1 MLDIEHQGANPEGP
15 HPLCPGASL
24 IYPEL
29 FILRH
34 GQTVW
39 NAEGRMQG
47 WLNSPLT
54 PQGRKD
60 ASRQRDILQAH
71 DLTGFDAFSSP
82 LGRALETAAIAV
94 TPFMDMVR
102 TDDRLR
108 EIGVGDWQGHL
119 RDTLPCRDT
128 ADWVFRQYEDAPNGE
143 GFDSLRLR
151 VTAFLGQLPGPAV
164 LVTHG
169 ITSRMIRS
177 LVVGESA
184 FQGSTP
190 NGGQGMV
197 WHVKDGAQHLL
208 R

>member
-1 MLDIEHQGANPEGP
+1 M
-15 HPLCPGASL
+15 

-29 FILRH
+29 YILRH
-34 GQTVW
+34 GQTAW

-47 WLNSPLT
+47 WLDSPLT
-54 PQGRKD
+54 PQGLRD
-60 ASRQRDILQAH
+60 AARQHEILQAH
-71 DLTGFDAFSSP
+71 DLTGFTAFSSP

-94 TPFMDMVR
+94 TPFIE
-102 TDDRLR
+102 TIHEDDRLR
-108 EIGVGDWQGHL
+108 EIGVGDWQGEL
-119 RDTLPCRDT
+119 RDSLPRRDT
-128 ADWVFRQYEDAPNGE
+128 PDWVFRQYEDAPNGE
-143 GFDSLRLR
+143 GFDRLRLR
-151 VTAFLGQLPGPAV
+151 VTAFLNALPAPAV

-177 LVVGESA
+177 VVVGEA
-184 FQGSTP
+184 ALQVSTP